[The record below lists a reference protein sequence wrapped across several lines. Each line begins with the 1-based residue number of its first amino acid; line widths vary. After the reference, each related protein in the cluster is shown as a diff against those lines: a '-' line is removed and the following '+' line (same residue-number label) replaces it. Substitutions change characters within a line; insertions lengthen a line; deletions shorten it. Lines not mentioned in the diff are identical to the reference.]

1 MATSNSMNLVWL
13 REAYGLTKK
22 ELEVVSLLLGAKS
35 SKQIAFDLQL
45 CVPTVEIHRAHIRQK
60 MGVNNTAGVFQ
71 LIMAG
76 QPTSA
81 AM

>member
-1 MATSNSMNLVWL
+1 MLTANNAMDVTWL
-13 REAYGLTKK
+13 HEAYGLTKK
-22 ELEVVSLLLGAKS
+22 ELEVVALLLGAKS

-60 MGVNNTAGVFQ
+60 MGVNNTAGIFQ

-76 QPTSA
+76 QRATA
-81 AM
+81 